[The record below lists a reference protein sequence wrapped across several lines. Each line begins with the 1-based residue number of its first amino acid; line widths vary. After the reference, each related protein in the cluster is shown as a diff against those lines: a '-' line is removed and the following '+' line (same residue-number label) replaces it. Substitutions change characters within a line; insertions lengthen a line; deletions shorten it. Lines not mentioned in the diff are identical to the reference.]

1 MIDITFD
8 EAVETIKYLA
18 KNDGIFVGISSGAN
32 IASAIKLSKTMDNSK
47 NIVTIAP
54 DSGKSYLEYI

>member
-1 MIDITFD
+1 MIDITFE
-8 EAVETIKYLA
+8 EAIETIKYLA

-47 NIVTIAP
+47 NIVTVAP
-54 DSGKSYLEYI
+54 DSGKSYLEYF